1 MFSTLASIDQIVP
14 DSAPLR
20 DQLLSSGVN
29 IDFDL
34 PFFAQMI
41 IFSVLILVLRP
52 LLFEPVLRI
61 FEEREKRTD
70 GARAEARTMQ
80 EKAGEL
86 LTKYEAEL
94 ERVRVV
100 AGAQRDEMRA
110 EAAKV
115 EAAILTEARE
125 AAAKIVEDGRATIQE
140 EVQSIH
146 FDLKRKNDELARVIA
161 TRLLGRELS

>member
-1 MFSTLASIDQIVP
+1 MFSTLASINQIVP

-34 PFFAQMI
+34 TFFAQMI

-94 ERVRVV
+94 ER
-100 AGAQRDEMRA
+100 ALKGQWH
-110 EAAKV
+110 
-115 EAAILTEARE
+115 ARE
-125 AAAKIVEDGRATIQE
+125 DSNLRPP
-140 EVQSIH
+140 
-146 FDLKRKNDELARVIA
+146 D
-161 TRLLGRELS
+161 